1 MIINRLYETQNLLS
15 LLLVSFLVGLRTYQ
29 HPCTVPVLVY
39 TTVRRAYVSDSIA
52 ATVHCLNLAPYVTG
66 FLFKHTT
73 GAASLL
79 ASLAPSVN
87 VQWYSHTAVSAAN
100 LCTELC
106 ICLICDVDKQINSNI
121 AAYNSRNIK

>member
-1 MIINRLYETQNLLS
+1 MQR
-15 LLLVSFLVGLRTYQ
+15 VSKKHVKNYTA
-29 HPCTVPVLVY
+29 PVLAY

-87 VQWYSHTAVSAAN
+87 VRWYSHSAVSVAN
-100 LCTELC
+100 FCTELC
-106 ICLICDVDKQINSNI
+106 ICLICEFVKQINSNI
-121 AAYNSRNIK
+121 AAYNSRDIK

>member
-1 MIINRLYETQNLLS
+1 M
-15 LLLVSFLVGLRTYQ
+15 
-29 HPCTVPVLVY
+29 
-39 TTVRRAYVSDSIA
+39 SDSIA

-87 VQWYSHTAVSAAN
+87 TQLVVQSLSGFRGKRLYRIMHLFN
-100 LCTELC
+100 M
-106 ICLICDVDKQINSNI
+106 
-121 AAYNSRNIK
+121 

>member
-1 MIINRLYETQNLLS
+1 
-15 LLLVSFLVGLRTYQ
+15 
-29 HPCTVPVLVY
+29 
-39 TTVRRAYVSDSIA
+39 VSDSIA

-87 VQWYSHTAVSAAN
+87 VQWYSHSAVSVAN
-100 LCTELC
+100 FCTELC

-121 AAYNSRNIK
+121 AAYNSRTLNNRGITKANKVNERIPCHMWK